1 MKDKIEISM
10 PDIELKEKA
19 LKVRK
24 AAMKICHTSNDQ
36 RRNALNKMA
45 DSLVHYSD
53 EILEANHHDFNVAKN
68 KGISQSLLSRLK
80 LSKEKLL
87 HGIDGVRKVR
97 DLPDP
102 VGQVQINKKLASGLI
117 LQRKTVPIGVI
128 GVIFESRPDAFI
140 PVSYTHLTLPTNG
153 EV

>member
-10 PDIELKEKA
+10 PDRELREKA

-24 AAMKICHTSNDQ
+24 AAIKICQTSNEQ
-36 RRNALNKMA
+36 RRNALNQMA
-45 DSLVHYSD
+45 DSLVHNSD
-53 EILEANHHDFNVAKN
+53 EILEANDHDFNVAKK
-68 KGISQSLLSRLK
+68 KGISQSLLSRLR
-80 LSKEKLL
+80 LSKNKLL
-87 HGIDGVRKVR
+87 NGIDGVRKVR

-102 VGQVQINKKLASGLI
+102 IGQVQINKKLASGLI

-140 PVSYTHLTLPTNG
+140 QISSLAL
-153 EV
+153 